1 MSILSLF
8 AMSMMYIYVLKLVM
22 TQIIL
27 WFNGY
32 ITSIVAMPIDRT
44 IIVIAFAVV
53 FVAVQSEIF
62 LFGMILQCQTMSVVV
77 FRLGMDNLKANVPLN
92 MNVCGDDVGNFSRAH
107 RYAEPKMCEICLI
120 DTNKNN
126 VNFTF
131 NLCFTPPTST
141 GFFNKC

>member
-1 MSILSLF
+1 MFVILSLF

-22 TQIIL
+22 AQIVL

-62 LFGMILQCQTMSVVV
+62 FFGMILQCQTMSVAV
-77 FRLGMDNLKANVPLN
+77 FRLRMDNLKANVPLN
-92 MNVCGDDVGNFSRAH
+92 MIV
-107 RYAEPKMCEICLI
+107 
-120 DTNKNN
+120 
-126 VNFTF
+126 
-131 NLCFTPPTST
+131 
-141 GFFNKC
+141 